1 MSSAAG
7 LSVSKVSKTYPG
19 GIMAN
24 DRVDLE
30 IQPGEVFG
38 LLGPNGAGKTT
49 LVNQIIGLLAPE
61 SGRITLGGVDL
72 VRDPAAA
79 RRLCS
84 YLPQANVPIDSIP
97 VARAVELMGRI
108 RGASKQDARSRGEA
122 LLEALEISGWRAELG
137 SRLSG
142 GVRRL
147 VGFVMVS
154 VAPGD
159 LVILDEP
166 TNDVDPRRRRLLWEQ
181 IRRLAGEGRSVLLVT
196 HNVLEAERSVDRLAI
211 LNRGRIVA
219 EGSPGALAGGDRGRL
234 RFELTMEPGGQELPF
249 PSFVGTVAHTGRRA
263 LTSIAED
270 DAAPA
275 LEWAQNL
282 VRQGLAESFEL
293 GPTSLEDRYLALV
306 GQDDETVS

>member
-1 MSSAAG
+1 MSTSPG
-7 LSVSKVSKTYPG
+7 LVVREIKKTYPG
-19 GIMAN
+19 GVVAN
-24 DRVDLE
+24 DGVDLE
-30 IQPGEVFG
+30 IPPGEVFG

-49 LVNQIIGLLAPE
+49 LVNQILGLLAPD
-61 SGRITLGGVDL
+61 SGTITLGGVDL
-72 VRDPAAA
+72 VRDSRAA

-108 RGASKQDARSRGEA
+108 RGASKREARSRGEA
-122 LLEALEISGWRAELG
+122 LLDALDIAAWRGELG

-147 VGFVMVS
+147 AGFAMAAVS
-154 VAPGD
+154 PGE

-211 LNRGRIVA
+211 LNRGRIA
-219 EGSPGALAGGDRGRL
+219 IEGSPTSLAARHRGRL
-234 RFELTMEPGGQELPF
+234 RFELVLEPRAPAPGLP
-249 PSFVGTVAHTGRRA
+249 SYLR
-263 LTSIAED
+263 S
-270 DAAPA
+270 AAPA
-275 LEWAQNL
+275 GRRVVASIAATDAARALDWAQGL
-282 VRQGLAESFEL
+282 VRSGTAEGFEL
-293 GPTSLEDRYLALV
+293 GPTSLEETYLALV
-306 GQDDETVS
+306 GPDEEAVS